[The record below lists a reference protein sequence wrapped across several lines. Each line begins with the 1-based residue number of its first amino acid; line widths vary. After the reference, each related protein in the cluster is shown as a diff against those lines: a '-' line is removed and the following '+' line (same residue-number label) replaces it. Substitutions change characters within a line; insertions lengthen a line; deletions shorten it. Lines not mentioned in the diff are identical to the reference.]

1 MKSIAKATVLTAL
14 SLCLSFAVIGDGKA
28 VPTVPPNVLKYRV
41 KHAVY
46 GDIGSYSNTIEHEGN
61 QTIVETRVHLKVS
74 VLGIVMHREDA
85 ERTER
90 WQDGRLVYFHGVTTK
105 NGDKIEVQG
114 EAQGDRFVIATP
126 KGTVT
131 APADIHPANPW
142 SGDCIHSD
150 TMMRVDSG
158 AVEKVRVSGGA
169 PSAVKVADET
179 VPTREYQIDGEVQ
192 YKIWL
197 DDRNVP
203 VRFSVDDPSGLV
215 TFALDR

>member
-1 MKSIAKATVLTAL
+1 MKSITKATLLTAMSL
-14 SLCLSFAVIGDGKA
+14 SLTCLVIGDGRA
-28 VPTVPPNVLKYRV
+28 VPIVPPNVLQYRV
-41 KHAVY
+41 NHAVY
-46 GDIGSYSNTIEHEGN
+46 GDIGSYSNTIERTTNE
-61 QTIVETRVHLKVS
+61 TIVETRVHLQVR
-74 VLGIVMHREDA
+74 VLGITMHREDA

-90 WQDGRLVYFHGVTTK
+90 WQGGRLVYFHGVTTK

-114 EAQGDRFVIATP
+114 QAQGDRFVIATP
-126 KGTVT
+126 HGILT

-150 TMMRVDSG
+150 TMMRVDTG
-158 AVEKVRVSGGA
+158 DVERVKVSGGE

-179 VPTREYQIDGEVQ
+179 VPAREYQIDGEVQ

-203 VRFSVDDPSGLV
+203 VRFSVDDPTGLV